1 VIDDKTNCFVFVNNA
16 NLGLQFLELHMSTDF
31 ILNAQT
37 RADMGK
43 GASRRLRRTGK
54 VPGILY
60 GTGKEPTPI
69 LVEHNELAHHLAN
82 EAFFSHILT
91 IKLDGKD
98 ESAIIKDL
106 QRHPARPL
114 LLHVDFQRVSATEK
128 IRVHVPLH
136 FINEAT
142 SPGVREGGMATHSVI
157 EVEVACLPKNLPE
170 YIEVDLGNLA
180 LNGIM
185 HLSDIKLPDGVELV
199 ELAHGA
205 GHDQAVA
212 SIHLPRAAKEETA
225 GPAEGGEAAAE
236 KPEG

>member
-1 VIDDKTNCFVFVNNA
+1 
-16 NLGLQFLELHMSTDF
+16 MSTDF
-31 ILNAQT
+31 ILNAQS

-43 GASRRLRRTGK
+43 GASRRLRHAGK
-54 VPGILY
+54 VPGIMY
-60 GTGKEPTPI
+60 GIGKEPTPI
-69 LVEHNELAHHLAN
+69 QLEHNELAHQLEN

-142 SPGVREGGMATHSVI
+142 SPGVREGGLVTHNII
-157 EVEVACLPKNLPE
+157 EVEVACLPKHLPE
-170 YIEVDLGNLA
+170 YLEVDIGNLE
-180 LNGIM
+180 LNAIC
-185 HLSDIKLPDGVELV
+185 HLTDIKLPEGVELV
-199 ELAHGA
+199 ELMHGA
-205 GHDQAVA
+205 GHNQAVA
-212 SIHLPRAAKEETA
+212 SIHMPRAAKEEAATPEEGTEAA
-225 GPAEGGEAAAE
+225 GPEKSEG
-236 KPEG
+236 

>member
-1 VIDDKTNCFVFVNNA
+1 
-16 NLGLQFLELHMSTDF
+16 MSTDF
-31 ILNAQT
+31 IINAQS

-43 GASRRLRRTGK
+43 GASRRLRHAGK
-54 VPGILY
+54 VPGIMY

-69 LVEHNELAHHLAN
+69 QVEHNELAHHLEN

-114 LLHVDFQRVSATEK
+114 ILHVDFQRVSATEK

-136 FINEAT
+136 FINEST
-142 SPGVREGGMATHSVI
+142 SPGVREGGLVTHSII
-157 EVEVACLPKNLPE
+157 EVEVACLPKHLPE
-170 YIEVDLGNLA
+170 FIEVDLGNLA
-180 LNGIM
+180 LNGIL
-185 HLSDIKLPDGVELV
+185 HLTDIKLPEGVELV
-199 ELAHGA
+199 ELSHGA

-225 GPAEGGEAAAE
+225 APEEGGEAGSE
-236 KPEG
+236 KSEG